1 MNFSVI
7 TLACLASFAATAY
20 SHPGT
25 NVLEQRDD
33 ETFRSSL
40 ETAWRDLQHV
50 RLVVEIYDGGPYGLP
65 EAVETALKH
74 LSNDRDSVRASSA
87 VSEAGA
93 ANLKVV
99 FEDLESESFKI
110 LNKFSINKR
119 TIEKY
124 SKCRV
129 THSYAE
135 MLHIYSDELVSTIVN
150 NTDPKAKDLIKGY
163 AEDYLDNLKLFILE
177 SSKEKCVD
185 KHGLP

>member
-1 MNFSVI
+1 MKFSVI

-50 RLVVEIYDGGPYGLP
+50 RLVVEIYDGGPYDLP
-65 EAVETALKH
+65 EAVETAMKH

-87 VSEAGA
+87 LSEAGA

-99 FEDLESESFKI
+99 FEDLESESFDI
-110 LNKFSINKR
+110 LNDFSINKR
-119 TIEKY
+119 TIEKS

-129 THSYAE
+129 THNSAAL
-135 MLHIYSDELVSTIVN
+135 LHFFSDELVSAIVN

-163 AEDYLDNLKLFILE
+163 AEDYLEDLKLFKIE

-185 KHGLP
+185 EHGLP